1 MTPPSAQSVVIATP
15 TLDGSLDCR
24 YVAALLHSTA
34 ALTRAGIPFE
44 INFEVGN
51 SLIPDARNKL
61 VAKFLDSQH
70 TDLLFIDSDLAWA
83 APDLLKLLSY
93 NVPFVAGVYQRKSAT
108 KLDFTVKFGASITL
122 ESDGLLQ
129 AERTGTGFM
138 RLRRDCLAAMVAAY
152 PQLKLKDPATPP
164 SNSLYAFFDTSIA
177 NGQYLGED
185 FTFCDRWRATGGK
198 VLIDPNINFAHM
210 GTKAFD
216 TPLMNFL
223 KQN

>member
-1 MTPPSAQSVVIATP
+1 MTLPSTQSVFIATP

-34 ALTRAGIPFE
+34 ALTRRGIPFE
-44 INFEVGN
+44 VSFEVGN

-61 VAKFLDSQH
+61 VAKFLASQH
-70 TDLLFIDSDLAWA
+70 TDLLFIDSDLAWS

-93 NVPFVAGVYQRKSAT
+93 NVPFVAGVYQRKIPT
-108 KLDFTVKFGASITL
+108 KLDFTVKFGASISL
-122 ESDGLLQ
+122 DRNALME

-138 RLRRDCLAAMVAAY
+138 RLRRDCHAAMVAAY
-152 PQLKLKDPATPP
+152 PHLKLKDSGTPP
-164 SNSLYAFFDTSIA
+164 SDWLYALFDTSIV

-185 FTFCDRWRATGGK
+185 FTFCDRWRAAGGK
-198 VLIDPNINFAHM
+198 VLIDPHINLAHM
-210 GTKAFD
+210 GTKPYD
-216 TPLMNFL
+216 EPLMNFL

>member
-1 MTPPSAQSVVIATP
+1 MNPPSAQSVFIATP
-15 TLDGSLDCR
+15 TLDGSLNYR

-34 ALTRAGIPFE
+34 ALTRSGIQFE
-44 INFEVGN
+44 ISFEVGN

-70 TDLLFIDSDLAWA
+70 TDLLFIDSDLAWSA
-83 APDLLKLLSY
+83 FDLLKLLAY
-93 NVPFVAGVYQRKSAT
+93 DAPFVAGVYQRKSLA

-122 ESDGLLQ
+122 DRDGLMQ

-138 RLRRDCLAAMVAAY
+138 RLRRDCLTAMVAAY
-152 PQLKLKDPATPP
+152 PHLKLKDPGITP
-164 SNSLYAFFDTSIA
+164 SDSLYAFFDTSIA

-185 FTFCDRWRATGGK
+185 FTFCDRWRAAGGK
-198 VLIDPNINFAHM
+198 VLIDPQINFSHM

-216 TPLMNFL
+216 APLMNFL

>member
-1 MTPPSAQSVVIATP
+1 MNASPTQSVLIATP
-15 TLDGSLDCR
+15 TLDGSLDYR
-24 YVAALLHSTA
+24 YVASLLHSTA
-34 ALTRAGIPFE
+34 ALTRLGIQFE
-44 INFEVGN
+44 ISFEVGN

-70 TDLLFIDSDLAWA
+70 TDLLFIDADLGWA
-83 APDLLKLLSY
+83 APDLLKLIAY
-93 NVPFVAGVYQRKSAT
+93 DTPFVAGVYQRKSLT

-122 ESDGLLQ
+122 DRHGLMQ

-138 RLRRDCLAAMVAAY
+138 RLRRDCLAIMMAAY
-152 PQLKLKDPATPP
+152 PHLKLKDPSAAP

-185 FTFCDRWRATGGK
+185 FTFCDRWRAAGGK
-198 VLIDPNINFAHM
+198 VLIDPHINFSHI

-216 TPLMNFL
+216 APLMAFL
-223 KQN
+223 KPN

>member
-1 MTPPSAQSVVIATP
+1 MTLPSTQSVFIATP

-34 ALTRAGIPFE
+34 ALTRRGIPFE
-44 INFEVGN
+44 VSFEVGN

-61 VAKFLDSQH
+61 VAKFLASQH
-70 TDLLFIDSDLAWA
+70 TDLLFIDSDLAWS

-93 NVPFVAGVYQRKSAT
+93 NVPFVAGVYQRKIPT
-108 KLDFTVKFGASITL
+108 KLDFTVKFGASISL
-122 ESDGLLQ
+122 DRNALME

-152 PQLKLKDPATPP
+152 PHLKLKDSGTPP
-164 SNSLYAFFDTSIA
+164 SDWLYALLDTSIV

-185 FTFCDRWRATGGK
+185 FTFCDRWRA
-198 VLIDPNINFAHM
+198 ARC
-210 GTKAFD
+210 
-216 TPLMNFL
+216 
-223 KQN
+223 

>member
-1 MTPPSAQSVVIATP
+1 MSLPSAQSVFIATP

-34 ALTRAGIPFE
+34 ALTRRGITFE
-44 INFEVGN
+44 ICFEVGN

-61 VAKFLDSQH
+61 VAKFLASRH
-70 TDLLFIDSDLAWA
+70 TDILFIDSDLSWS
-83 APDLLKLLSY
+83 APDLLKILSY
-93 NVPFVAGVYQRKSAT
+93 DMPFVAGVYQRKSLS

-122 ESDGLLQ
+122 DPHGLIE

-138 RLRRDCLAAMVAAY
+138 RLRRDCLAAMVSAY

-164 SNSLYAFFDTSIA
+164 SDWLYALFDTSIA

-185 FTFCDRWRATGGK
+185 FTFCDRWRAVGGK
-198 VLIDPNINFAHM
+198 VMIDPQINFAHI

-216 TPLMNFL
+216 EPLMNFL